1 MGVTSGDVDGFRSA
15 PDRELA
21 TDEAHP
27 TAFTQLRRD
36 TTAQKK
42 ANNTP
47 GAESRDAKIL
57 ELIER

>member
-1 MGVTSGDVDGFRSA
+1 MGITSGDVDGFRPA

-21 TDEAHP
+21 TEEAHP
-27 TAFTQLRRD
+27 TAL
-36 TTAQKK
+36 AQTEAGHDRARKT
-42 ANNTP
+42 NNTP